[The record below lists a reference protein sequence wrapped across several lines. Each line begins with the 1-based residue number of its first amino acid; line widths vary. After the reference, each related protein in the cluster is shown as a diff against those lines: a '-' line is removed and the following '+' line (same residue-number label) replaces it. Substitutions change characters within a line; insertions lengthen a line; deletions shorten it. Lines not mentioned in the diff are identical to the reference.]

1 MSDDATG
8 QCEQILEGSLLPNS
22 VLQRPL
28 SRIRSSPPLGPPP
41 RGLLKLHGNLQSPG
55 TKLLGTMLHARRDP
69 HPPGTPHC
77 LDARFGKALA
87 QTELEG
93 HAPSINTDLLQITRQ
108 RDSDAF
114 HHPRPYAS
122 PVFPFRHAW
131 DSTVRKATAQW
142 AQQLLE
148 STAKQEEGSRVAG
161 YLRVTNRKG
170 KERAACSSAAAWTTW
185 KLPPSTQM
193 LLLELRAQGTKL
205 AAHRPRAERQ
215 VLMAQEELCALCNAA
230 RDPHADSCKENFLH
244 CYAFC
249 NSLRGDRERIDA
261 AAAEY
266 LQGHPLHSARTRV
279 GSNRTPLLWRD
290 LQVTTRASL
299 LLGNPP
305 ALTSRP
311 PMHVGGKGVSAD
323 DWSKGFITAL
333 APLLRT
339 LLQSRNALYD
349 EL

>member
-1 MSDDATG
+1 MPKGGALHPTSPLLHAP
-8 QCEQILEGSLLPNS
+8 SPLLPD
-22 VLQRPL
+22 
-28 SRIRSSPPLGPPP
+28 PP
-41 RGLLKLHGNLQSPG
+41 RCW
-55 TKLLGTMLHARRDP
+55 RRTQP
-69 HPPGTPHC
+69 S
-77 LDARFGKALA
+77 RKALA

-161 YLRVTNRKG
+161 YLRDTNRKG

-205 AAHRPRAERQ
+205 ASYRPSVERQ
-215 VLMAQEELCALCNAA
+215 VIMAQEELCTLCNAA
-230 RDPHADSCKENFLH
+230 RDPHADRPARNISFTVMPSATPSEP
-244 CYAFC
+244 
-249 NSLRGDRERIDA
+249 LRQCGDRERIDA

-266 LQGHPLHSARTRV
+266 LQGHPLHSAKTKV
-279 GSNRTPLLWRD
+279 GSSRIPLLWRD

-305 ALTSRP
+305 DLTSRP

-349 EL
+349 AL